1 MQPHGSPCMAWHCE
15 TRQQTIHCCNVL
27 QWHSVIRWGDAAA
40 DLSSMH
46 PTYRDKAG
54 KSASLWNRQRK
65 GGTKWD
71 RFDWT
76 YRAGSNM
83 FHAHLQKAGNP
94 QKDIS
99 LRVWHFLQTWTQHK
113 NQCVWTSF
121 QIKGE
126 DQSRC
131 TECWEAPQ
139 VALNQREGK
148 SNTSKGL

>member
-1 MQPHGSPCMAWHCE
+1 MQLNGSLCMVRLGRKPLIVATCYSM
-15 TRQQTIHCCNVL
+15 TCDTVRSRN
-27 QWHSVIRWGDAAA
+27 DAAA

-71 RFDWT
+71 CFDWT

-83 FHAHLQKAGNP
+83 FHAHLQKAWHL
-94 QKDIS
+94 QKHIS
-99 LRVWHFLQTWTQHK
+99 LRTWHFLQTWTHK

-139 VALNQREGK
+139 VALNQKEGT
-148 SNTSKGL
+148 SNTSLGL